1 MKSRLLTIG
10 VLALATTTLAACQA
24 GAKDTRA
31 ADSGAATGL
40 CQRDAAQALAGKKRL
55 TDEQAKQATGA
66 SIVRQIGPG
75 QVVTMDY
82 RQERV
87 TIETD
92 PRTGKIV
99 RASCG

>member
-1 MKSRLLTIG
+1 MKRKLIIG
-10 VLALATTTLAACQA
+10 ALALATTTLAACQTNTETTRPA
-24 GAKDTRA
+24 GEHTA
-31 ADSGAATGL
+31 GI
-40 CQRDAAQALAGKKRL
+40 CQRDAAEALAGKARM
-55 TDEQAKQATGA
+55 TDDQAKQATGA

-92 PRTGKIV
+92 PKAGRIA
-99 RASCG
+99 RAFCG